1 MKLNDM
7 IKKAYDGVRLTFEEI
22 VYLLK
27 IDPLSEDGHNIIMA
41 GGLLSRR
48 LSENIAEVHGQFAL
62 NLAPCPA
69 DCKFCSFATSAGLFK
84 ESKELTIDDGIRYA
98 LDFEKNSECNCIYIM
113 TTANYDFGKFI
124 EFSSEIRRHLKPD
137 TIMIANIGDQNL
149 KNAIRMKEAGYTG
162 VYHAVRMGEG
172 TDNKLTKEGRI
183 RSIENFKSAG
193 LLVGTCVEPIGS
205 EHSVEEIAE
214 KILIAADLDP
224 VFSGAMRRINVPGSE
239 ISRYPMVSEIRMA
252 QIVAIT
258 RLATPHNVKGNC
270 THEPNPLGIF
280 AGANLIWAESGANP
294 RDTKEKTEEGRGFSV
309 SRCANMLEEIGWEAL
324 KGRSKFFS
332 NIDEK

>member
-149 KNAIRMKEAGYTG
+149 KNAIKMKEAGYTG

-332 NIDEK
+332 NYR